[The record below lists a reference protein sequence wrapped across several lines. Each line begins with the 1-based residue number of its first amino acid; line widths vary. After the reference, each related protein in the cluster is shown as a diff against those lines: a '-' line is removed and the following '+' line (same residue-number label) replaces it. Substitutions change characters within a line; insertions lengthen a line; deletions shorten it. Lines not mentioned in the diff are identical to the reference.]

1 MTRTR
6 AHPNESFTTA
16 NTSMTTQPTTQA
28 SVTANAESALSVL
41 TSAVASLK
49 QELDATM
56 TLKDEL
62 LAQRVKLYAAPLSP
76 ADIRQF
82 VGELIDH
89 RASIY
94 EQRLRDYQLA
104 DKIARPARDGTPTKR
119 SPLTLEDAEYAL
131 SHQLAV
137 TRRADPLR
145 ATGWELPIFLSGGE
159 FQGWPYFFFGGI
171 IKEKLTATLAEMQAN
186 AQPDTADTAAADE
199 PTLDALRAEVVA
211 ISDEIAQLDSKA
223 ARLRGEIG
231 RLTSPVLISAKRLQ
245 GATGAA

>member
-1 MTRTR
+1 
-6 AHPNESFTTA
+6 
-16 NTSMTTQPTTQA
+16 MTTQPTTPTQA

-49 QELDATM
+49 QELEATM
-56 TLKDEL
+56 ARKDEL
-62 LAQRVKLYAAPLSP
+62 LALRVKLYAAPLSP

-89 RASIY
+89 RAAVY
-94 EQRLRDYQLA
+94 MQFMQDYKLA
-104 DKIARPARDGTPTKR
+104 DKIARPARDGVPTHQR
-119 SPLTLEDAEYAL
+119 SPLTLEDTEYAL
-131 SHQLAV
+131 SRQLSV

-145 ATGWELPIFLSGGE
+145 SEGWELPIFLSEGE
-159 FQGWPYFFFGGI
+159 FQGWPYFYFGSV
-171 IKEKLTATLAEMQAN
+171 IKEKLCAALAEMQCDT
-186 AQPDTADTAAADE
+186 QPGIADAVAADA
-199 PTLDALRAEVVA
+199 PSMDARRAEVAA

-223 ARLRGEIG
+223 ARLRSEIG

>member
-1 MTRTR
+1 
-6 AHPNESFTTA
+6 
-16 NTSMTTQPTTQA
+16 MTTQPTTQA

-137 TRRADPLR
+137 TRRSDPLR
-145 ATGWELPIFLSGGE
+145 ATGWELPIFLSYGG
-159 FQGWPYFFFGGI
+159 FGGWPYFFFGGI

>member
-1 MTRTR
+1 
-6 AHPNESFTTA
+6 
-16 NTSMTTQPTTQA
+16 MTTQPTTPTQA

-41 TSAVASLK
+41 TSAVASLR
-49 QELDATM
+49 QELEATM
-56 TLKDEL
+56 ARKDEL

-82 VGELIDH
+82 IGELIDH
-89 RASIY
+89 RAAVY
-94 EQRLRDYQLA
+94 EQRLQDYQLA
-104 DKIARPARDGTPTKR
+104 DKIARPARDGTPTHQR

-131 SHQLAV
+131 ARRLPV

-145 ATGWELPIFLSGGE
+145 SEGWELPIFLSGGE
-159 FQGWPYFFFGGI
+159 FQGWPYFYFGSV
-171 IKEKLTATLAEMQAN
+171 IKEKLCTALAEMQGD
-186 AQPDTADTAAADE
+186 AQPGIADTAAADA
-199 PTLDALRAEVVA
+199 PSMDARRAEVAA

-223 ARLRGEIG
+223 ARLRSEIG

>member
-1 MTRTR
+1 
-6 AHPNESFTTA
+6 
-16 NTSMTTQPTTQA
+16 MTTQPTTPTQA

-41 TSAVASLK
+41 TSAVASLR
-49 QELDATM
+49 QELEATM
-56 TLKDEL
+56 ARKDEL
-62 LAQRVKLYAAPLSP
+62 LAQRASLYAASLSP

-89 RASIY
+89 RAAVY
-94 EQRLRDYQLA
+94 EQRLQDYQLA
-104 DKIARPARDGTPTKR
+104 DKIARPARDGTPTNQR

-131 SHQLAV
+131 SHRLAV

-145 ATGWELPIFLSGGE
+145 AEGWELPIFLSGGE
-159 FQGWPYFFFGGI
+159 FQGWPYFFFGSI
-171 IKEKLTATLAEMQAN
+171 IKDKLCATLAEMQAN
-186 AQPDTADTAAADE
+186 AQPDAAD
-199 PTLDALRAEVVA
+199 PVAADAPALDGLRAEVVA
-211 ISDEIAQLDSKA
+211 ISEEIAQLDSTA

>member
-1 MTRTR
+1 
-6 AHPNESFTTA
+6 
-16 NTSMTTQPTTQA
+16 MTTQPTPTQA

-49 QELDATM
+49 QELEATM
-56 TLKDEL
+56 ARKDEL

-82 VGELIDH
+82 IGELIDH
-89 RASIY
+89 RAAVY
-94 EQRLRDYQLA
+94 EQRLQDYQLA
-104 DKIARPARDGTPTKR
+104 DKIARPARDGTPTNQR

-137 TRRADPLR
+137 TRRSDPLR
-145 ATGWELPIFLSGGE
+145 ATGWELPIFLSYGG
-159 FQGWPYFFFGGI
+159 FGGWPYFFFGGI